1 MDQFNLNF
9 NVNPSNSNSNNNN
22 NPPIHPNFVPSE
34 MNQVLAAQYQQ
45 NFLTGGPP
53 TLVVSQSNIP
63 LYPGYQ
69 TIGTNNHNING
80 NGGNQTS
87 KYNQLLAVIEE
98 MSRDVRPIYS
108 GSKTSTD
115 RFKRGMIHAKV
126 LIRECIL
133 ELERNHNN
141 RG

>member
-1 MDQFNLNF
+1 MDQFGY
-9 NVNPSNSNSNNNN
+9 NNQA
-22 NPPIHPNFVPSE
+22 NFVPAE
-34 MNQVLAAQYQQ
+34 LNQNLAAQYQQ

-53 TLVVSQSNIP
+53 TLVVTPSNIP

-69 TIGTNNHNING
+69 NIGNNQTNG
-80 NGGNQTS
+80 NGAQTS

-98 MSRDVRPIYS
+98 MSKDVRPIYA

-115 RFKRGMIHAKV
+115 HFKRGIMHARV

-133 ELERNHNN
+133 ELERSHSKN
-141 RG
+141 